1 MKGRFYGFLNGG
13 HFSTCDCQGWI
24 FVPVLLPMNLP
35 NSITLARLALTVVYV
50 IAASLPGSLA
60 AWLTLVSFCVA
71 AATDWLD
78 GYLARKLNL
87 VTALGK
93 LLDPLV
99 DKILVCSAFV
109 HLSLVHLC
117 PMWLTILIIG
127 REFLV
132 TGLRQLAVEQG
143 IVIAADRWGK
153 LKTIFQIVFVIS
165 ALVWLVLEKSPQAPH
180 ILGLLR
186 TLSNPALGFTPA
198 MMWIAL
204 FLTLLSGVN
213 YLRASASLFREQKS

>member
-1 MKGRFYGFLNGG
+1 MKGRFAGFLNGG

-35 NSITLARLALTVVYV
+35 TSITLARLVLTVVYV

-204 FLTLLSGVN
+204 LLTLLSGMN

>member
-1 MKGRFYGFLNGG
+1 MSSGIAE
-13 HFSTCDCQGWI
+13 TQG
-24 FVPVLLPMNLP
+24 LPRQEISASSLQMNLP
-35 NSITLARLALTVVYV
+35 NSITLARLALTVLYV
-50 IAASLPGSLA
+50 IAASLPGHVA
-60 AWLTLVSFCVA
+60 AWLTLVSFCIA
-71 AATDWLD
+71 AVTDWLD

-132 TGLRQLAVEQG
+132 TGLRQLAVEKG

-153 LKTIFQIVFVIS
+153 LKTIFQIVFVIA
-165 ALVWLVLEKSPQAPH
+165 ALVWLVLEKNPDAPH
-180 ILGLLR
+180 VLGLLR
-186 TLSNPALGFTPA
+186 SLSNPALGFTPA
-198 MMWIAL
+198 MMWVAL
-204 FLTLLSGVN
+204 FLTILSGFN
-213 YLRASASLFREQKS
+213 YLRASASLFREPKA

>member
-1 MKGRFYGFLNGG
+1 M
-13 HFSTCDCQGWI
+13 
-24 FVPVLLPMNLP
+24 PVLLPMNLP

-204 FLTLLSGVN
+204 LLTLLSGMN